1 MGHQAQFASLGY
13 LCGTLRTQSA
23 AIKRK
28 AITNQDYWLSGL
40 GITLD
45 QRVRVGLIEKV
56 VSGQGHEESEEG
68 ANWKSKG
75 KVSRAERAASA
86 DVLK

>member
-1 MGHQAQFASLGY
+1 M
-13 LCGTLRTQSA
+13 LRTQSA

-28 AITNQDYWLSGL
+28 AKTNQDYWW
-40 GITLD
+40 ITLD

-75 KVSRAERAASA
+75 KVSWAERAARA